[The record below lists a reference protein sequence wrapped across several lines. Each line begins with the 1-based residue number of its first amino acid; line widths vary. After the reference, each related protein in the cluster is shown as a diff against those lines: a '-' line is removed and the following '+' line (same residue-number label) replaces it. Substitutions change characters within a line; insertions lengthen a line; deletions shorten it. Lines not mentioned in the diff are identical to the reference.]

1 MGTGYVDDFSEQ
13 KKKKSFDIGAE
24 MEKLKI
30 MSIDERRLIKVPGT
44 LRFQKIVILDSLK
57 ITNISNIEIMYL
69 I

>member
-1 MGTGYVDDFSEQ
+1 MVIKITHTISQPVVDGD
-13 KKKKSFDIGAE
+13 
-24 MEKLKI
+24 
-30 MSIDERRLIKVPGT
+30 SITRLIKVPGT

>member
-1 MGTGYVDDFSEQ
+1 
-13 KKKKSFDIGAE
+13 
-24 MEKLKI
+24 
-30 MSIDERRLIKVPGT
+30 MSIDERRLIKVPGI

>member
-1 MGTGYVDDFSEQ
+1 
-13 KKKKSFDIGAE
+13 
-24 MEKLKI
+24 